1 MGLGEMKHRLFLVA
15 LCLCFWGQ
23 TFAEKIK
30 LADASASAS
39 VVELAAKDAYG
50 IEVAFRPVTALDEVT
65 NREMTEVIGQ
75 FYAEEALSSFLHS
88 VKVIRFSRVKVDW
101 KEESAPKVCVVYQ
114 VPSGAIFDA
123 PRKEVEVREEVVGK
137 KNPDVKKLSS
147 TSASTVFQDFR
158 STCFRDLR
166 IAEAVYAEE
175 SAKVKGKESA
185 AELKGKMR
193 GAFVALRKKVEA
205 DDNLFRAEKK
215 ELLEQVEKVERYL
228 TKELEGGG
236 ESAAEDEEEAALPI
250 VEAVFQKPF
259 GTLLKTDLILLTH
272 GGARLI
278 EMKDGSIAVISVGWA
293 RAESDDRVEIAEM
306 RASGALGKLKA
317 GEEVKMENKAENV
330 YTRSISTGDGEQE
343 KKNYKRLS
351 KTTLNSIDFHKSGET
366 VGTWFSKDKKKF
378 FIAKGMIIRP
388 KAER

>member
-1 MGLGEMKHRLFLVA
+1 MKNRLSLVA

-50 IEVAFRPVTALDEVT
+50 IAVAFRPVTALDEVT
-65 NREMTEVIGQ
+65 NREMTEVMGQ

-101 KEESAPKVCVVYQ
+101 KEESAQKVCVVYK

-123 PRKEVEVREEVVGK
+123 PREEVEVREEVIGK
-137 KNPDVKKLSS
+137 KNPEVKKLS
-147 TSASTVFQDFR
+147 TISASTVFQDFR

-166 IAEAVYAEE
+166 IAEALYAEE
-175 SAKVKGKESA
+175 ISKVKGKESA

-236 ESAAEDEEEAALPI
+236 ESVAGDEEDAALPI
-250 VEAVFQKPF
+250 AEAVFQEPF
-259 GTLLKTDLILLTH
+259 GTLLKADLILLTY

-343 KKNYKRLS
+343 KKDYKRLS
-351 KTTLNSIDFHKSGET
+351 KTTLNSIDFHKSGEM